1 MSETFTSP
9 EEIVEAIGEA
19 PSTSPFSLDYYRQ
32 KAAEFQQL
40 LNALDTTNNELVQLI
55 RSLPNTLMRDELIAQ
70 QSELLDKKDKLRVV
84 AEAMNFVAN
93 GLNGLGLQVP
103 TLKLPMTLGAVPL
116 ALGAAAAA
124 AIFAAAALITW
135 GRDWIAGVN
144 ERLRDAQLLESVPEA
159 QRGDVAKA
167 IMQTE
172 QAKAL
177 ADASPLAA
185 VAGMVKWLAIGAI
198 AFFAYQAYT
207 HYAGRSDA
215 ED

>member
-19 PSTSPFSLDYYRQ
+19 PSTSPFSLDYYKQ

-40 LNALDTTNNELVQLI
+40 LNALDTTNNQH
-55 RSLPNTLMRDELIAQ
+55 
-70 QSELLDKKDKLRVV
+70 
-84 AEAMNFVAN
+84 

-198 AFFAYQAYT
+198 AFFAYQAFQQYS
-207 HYAGRSDA
+207 GGSDA